1 MITPRTTFIKELVEP
16 EHQLFHHRIQSCSYN
31 LDRHH
36 LSKVLIDNMIHHE
49 GIGISANQ
57 IGIWERAFAMVRDL
71 ENNEVMV
78 CFNPRIIKSY
88 SEEIEME
95 EGCLSYPELFLKI
108 KRPDKIVVKYED
120 EDKKL
125 HKIKLEGL
133 ASRVFQHEYDHLQG
147 INFTQRANK
156 IHLDRARKQKIKLD
170 RLRRKNAKRTPL

>member
-1 MITPRTTFIKELVEP
+1 MITPRATFIKELVEP
-16 EHQLFHHRIQSCSYN
+16 EHQLFHHRINSCSYN

-36 LSKVLIDNMIHHE
+36 LSRVLIDNMIHHE

-88 SEEIEME
+88 SEEVEME

-120 EDKKL
+120 ENKKT
-125 HKIKLEGL
+125 HKVKLEGL
-133 ASRVFQHEYDHLQG
+133 ASRVFQHEYDHMEG
-147 INFTQRANK
+147 IDFTQR
-156 IHLDRARKQKIKLD
+156 
-170 RLRRKNAKRTPL
+170 T

>member
-1 MITPRTTFIKELVEP
+1 MITPRATFIKELVEP

-36 LSKVLIDNMIHHE
+36 LSRVLIDNMIHHN

-78 CFNPRIIKSY
+78 CFNPRIVKSY
-88 SEEIEME
+88 SEEVEME

-108 KRPDKIVVKYED
+108 KRPDRIVVKYED
-120 EDKKL
+120 EDKKT
-125 HKIKLEGL
+125 HKIKLQGL
-133 ASRVFQHEYDHLQG
+133 ASRVFQHEYDHMEG
-147 INFTQRANK
+147 IDFTQR
-156 IHLDRARKQKIKLD
+156 
-170 RLRRKNAKRTPL
+170 T

>member
-1 MITPRTTFIKELVEP
+1 MITPRATFIKELVEP

-36 LSKVLIDNMIHHE
+36 LSRVLIDNMIHHN

-78 CFNPRIIKSY
+78 CFNPRIVKSY
-88 SEEIEME
+88 SEEVEME
-95 EGCLSYPELFLKI
+95 EGCLSYPDLFLKI

-120 EDKKL
+120 EDKRTHKL
-125 HKIKLEGL
+125 KLQGL
-133 ASRVFQHEYDHLQG
+133 ASRVFQHEYDHMEG
-147 INFTQRANK
+147 IDFTQR
-156 IHLDRARKQKIKLD
+156 
-170 RLRRKNAKRTPL
+170 T

>member
-1 MITPRTTFIKELVEP
+1 MAKISIRILMITPRATFIKELVEP
-16 EHQLFHHRIQSCSYN
+16 EHQLFHHRVQSCSYN

-36 LSKVLIDNMIHHE
+36 LSRVLIDNMIHHN

-78 CFNPRIIKSY
+78 CFNPRIVKSY
-88 SEEIEME
+88 AEEVEME

-120 EDKKL
+120 EDKKT
-125 HKIKLEGL
+125 HKMKLQGL
-133 ASRVFQHEYDHLQG
+133 ASRVFQHEYDHIEG
-147 INFTQRANK
+147 IDFTQR
-156 IHLDRARKQKIKLD
+156 
-170 RLRRKNAKRTPL
+170 T

>member
-1 MITPRTTFIKELVEP
+1 MEMFSTMITPRTTFIKELVEP
-16 EHQLFHHRIQSCSYN
+16 EHQLFHHRINSCSYN

-36 LSKVLIDNMIHHE
+36 LSRVLVDNMIHHQ

-88 SEEIEME
+88 SEEVEME

-108 KRPDKIVVKYED
+108 KRPDKIIVKYED
-120 EDKKL
+120 EDKKT
-125 HKIKLEGL
+125 HKIKLQGL
-133 ASRVFQHEYDHLQG
+133 ASRVFQHEYDHMEG
-147 INFTQRANK
+147 IDFTQR
-156 IHLDRARKQKIKLD
+156 
-170 RLRRKNAKRTPL
+170 T

>member
-1 MITPRTTFIKELVEP
+1 MITPRATFIKELVEP
-16 EHQLFHHRIQSCSYN
+16 EHQLFHHRINSCRYN

-36 LSKVLIDNMIHHE
+36 LSRVLVDNMIHHQ

-88 SEEIEME
+88 SEEVEME

-108 KRPDKIVVKYED
+108 KRPDKIIVKYED
-120 EDKKL
+120 EDKKT
-125 HKIKLEGL
+125 HKIKLQGL
-133 ASRVFQHEYDHLQG
+133 ASRVFQHEYDHMEG
-147 INFTQRANK
+147 IDFTQR
-156 IHLDRARKQKIKLD
+156 
-170 RLRRKNAKRTPL
+170 T

>member
-1 MITPRTTFIKELVEP
+1 MITPRATFIKELVEP
-16 EHQLFHHRIQSCSYN
+16 EHQLFHHRINSCSYN

-36 LSKVLIDNMIHHE
+36 LSRVLVDNMIHHQ

-88 SEEIEME
+88 SEEVEME

-120 EDKKL
+120 EDKKT
-125 HKIKLEGL
+125 HKIKLQGL
-133 ASRVFQHEYDHLQG
+133 ASRVFQHEYDHMEG
-147 INFTQRANK
+147 IDFTQR
-156 IHLDRARKQKIKLD
+156 
-170 RLRRKNAKRTPL
+170 T

>member
-1 MITPRTTFIKELVEP
+1 MITPRATFIKELVEP
-16 EHQLFHHRIQSCSYN
+16 EHQLFHHRINSCSYS

-36 LSKVLIDNMIHHE
+36 LSRVLIDNMIHHE

-88 SEEIEME
+88 SEEVEME

-108 KRPDKIVVKYED
+108 KRPDKIIVKYED
-120 EDKKL
+120 EDKKT
-125 HKIKLEGL
+125 HKIKLQGL
-133 ASRVFQHEYDHLQG
+133 ASRVFQHEYDHMEG
-147 INFTQRANK
+147 IDFTQR
-156 IHLDRARKQKIKLD
+156 
-170 RLRRKNAKRTPL
+170 T

>member
-1 MITPRTTFIKELVEP
+1 MAEVSIRILMITPRTSYIKELVEP

-36 LSKVLIDNMIHHE
+36 LSKILIDNMIHHN

-71 ENNEVMV
+71 EHQEIMV

-88 SEEIEME
+88 TEEVEME

-120 EDKKL
+120 EDKKT
-125 HKIKLEGL
+125 HKMKLEGL
-133 ASRVFQHEYDHLQG
+133 ASRVFQHEYDHMEG
-147 INFTQRANK
+147 IDFTQR
-156 IHLDRARKQKIKLD
+156 
-170 RLRRKNAKRTPL
+170 T

>member
-1 MITPRTTFIKELVEP
+1 MITPRATFIKDLVEP
-16 EHQLFHHRIQSCSYN
+16 EHQLFHHRINSCSYN
-31 LDRHH
+31 LDRHY
-36 LSKVLIDNMIHHE
+36 LSRVLVDNMIHHQ

-88 SEEIEME
+88 SEEVEME

-120 EDKKL
+120 EDKKT
-125 HKIKLEGL
+125 HKIKLQGL
-133 ASRVFQHEYDHLQG
+133 ASRVFQHEYDHMEG
-147 INFTQRANK
+147 IDFTQR
-156 IHLDRARKQKIKLD
+156 
-170 RLRRKNAKRTPL
+170 T

>member
-1 MITPRTTFIKELVEP
+1 MITPRATFIKELVEP
-16 EHQLFHHRIQSCSYN
+16 EHQLFHHRVQSCSYN

-36 LSKVLIDNMIHHE
+36 LSRVLIDNMIHHN

-78 CFNPRIIKSY
+78 CFNPRIVKSY
-88 SEEIEME
+88 AEEVEME

-120 EDKKL
+120 EDKKT
-125 HKIKLEGL
+125 HKMKLQGL
-133 ASRVFQHEYDHLQG
+133 ASRVFQHEYDHMEG
-147 INFTQRANK
+147 IDFTQR
-156 IHLDRARKQKIKLD
+156 
-170 RLRRKNAKRTPL
+170 T

>member
-1 MITPRTTFIKELVEP
+1 MITPRATFIKELVDP

-36 LSKVLIDNMIHHE
+36 LSRVLIDNMIHHD

-57 IGIWERAFAMVRDL
+57 IGIWERAFAMVRDI

-88 SEEIEME
+88 SEEVEME
-95 EGCLSYPELFLKI
+95 EGCLSYPELFLKV

-120 EDKKL
+120 ADKKT
-125 HKIKLEGL
+125 HKIKLQGL
-133 ASRVFQHEYDHLQG
+133 ASRVFQHEYDHMEG
-147 INFTQRANK
+147 IDFTQR
-156 IHLDRARKQKIKLD
+156 
-170 RLRRKNAKRTPL
+170 T

>member
-1 MITPRTTFIKELVEP
+1 MITPRATFIKELVDP

-36 LSKVLIDNMIHHE
+36 LSRVLIDNMIHHE

-78 CFNPRIIKSY
+78 CFNPRIVKSY
-88 SEEIEME
+88 AEEVEME

-120 EDKKL
+120 EDKKT
-125 HKIKLEGL
+125 HKMKLQGL
-133 ASRVFQHEYDHLQG
+133 ASRVFQHEYDHMEG
-147 INFTQRANK
+147 IDFTQR
-156 IHLDRARKQKIKLD
+156 
-170 RLRRKNAKRTPL
+170 T

>member
-1 MITPRTTFIKELVEP
+1 MITPRATFIKDLVEP
-16 EHQLFHHRIQSCSYN
+16 EHQLFHHRINSCSYN

-36 LSKVLIDNMIHHE
+36 LSRVLVDNMIHHQ

-88 SEEIEME
+88 SEEVEME

-120 EDKKL
+120 EDKKT
-125 HKIKLEGL
+125 HKMKLQGL
-133 ASRVFQHEYDHLQG
+133 ASRVFQHEYDHMEG
-147 INFTQRANK
+147 IDFTQR
-156 IHLDRARKQKIKLD
+156 
-170 RLRRKNAKRTPL
+170 T

>member
-1 MITPRTTFIKELVEP
+1 MITPRATFIKELVDP

-36 LSKVLIDNMIHHE
+36 LSRVLIDNMIHHN

-88 SEEIEME
+88 SEEVEME

-120 EDKKL
+120 EDKKT
-125 HKIKLEGL
+125 HKIKLQGL
-133 ASRVFQHEYDHLQG
+133 ASRVFQHEYDHMEG
-147 INFTQRANK
+147 IDFTQR
-156 IHLDRARKQKIKLD
+156 
-170 RLRRKNAKRTPL
+170 T

>member
-1 MITPRTTFIKELVEP
+1 MITPKTSYIKELVDP

-36 LSKVLIDNMIHHE
+36 LSRVLIDNMIHHN

-57 IGIWERAFAMVRDL
+57 IGIWERAFAMVRDI

-88 SEEIEME
+88 SEEVEME
-95 EGCLSYPELFLKI
+95 EGCLSYPELFLKV

-120 EDKKL
+120 EDKKT
-125 HKIKLEGL
+125 HKIKLQGL
-133 ASRVFQHEYDHLQG
+133 ASRVFQHEYDHMEG
-147 INFTQRANK
+147 IDFTQR
-156 IHLDRARKQKIKLD
+156 
-170 RLRRKNAKRTPL
+170 T

>member
-1 MITPRTTFIKELVEP
+1 MAKVSIRILMITPRATFIKELVEP

-36 LSKVLIDNMIHHE
+36 LSRVLIDNMIHHE

-88 SEEIEME
+88 SEEVEME

-120 EDKKL
+120 ENKKI
-125 HKIKLEGL
+125 HKIKLQGL
-133 ASRVFQHEYDHLQG
+133 ASRVFQHEYDHMEG
-147 INFTQRANK
+147 IDFTQR
-156 IHLDRARKQKIKLD
+156 
-170 RLRRKNAKRTPL
+170 T

>member
-1 MITPRTTFIKELVEP
+1 MITPRTSYIKELVEP

-36 LSKVLIDNMIHHE
+36 LSKILIDNMIHHN

-57 IGIWERAFAMVRDL
+57 IGIWERAFAMIRDL
-71 ENNEVMV
+71 EHQEVMV

-88 SEEIEME
+88 TEEVEME

-120 EDKKL
+120 EDKKT

-133 ASRVFQHEYDHLQG
+133 ASRVFQHEYDHMEG
-147 INFTQRANK
+147 IDFTQR
-156 IHLDRARKQKIKLD
+156 
-170 RLRRKNAKRTPL
+170 

>member
-1 MITPRTTFIKELVEP
+1 MITPKTSYIKELVEP

-36 LSKVLIDNMIHHE
+36 LSRVLIDNMIHHN

-57 IGIWERAFAMVRDL
+57 IGIWERAFAMVKDL

-88 SEEIEME
+88 SEEVEME
-95 EGCLSYPELFLKI
+95 EGCLSYPELFLKV

-120 EDKKL
+120 ENKKT
-125 HKIKLEGL
+125 HKMKLQGL
-133 ASRVFQHEYDHLQG
+133 ASRVFQHEYDHMEG
-147 INFTQRANK
+147 IDFTQR
-156 IHLDRARKQKIKLD
+156 
-170 RLRRKNAKRTPL
+170 T

>member
-1 MITPRTTFIKELVEP
+1 MITPRATFIKELVEP

-36 LSKVLIDNMIHHE
+36 LSRVLIDNMIHHN

-78 CFNPRIIKSY
+78 CFNPRIVKSY
-88 SEEIEME
+88 SEEVEME

-108 KRPDKIVVKYED
+108 KRPDKIIVKYED
-120 EDKKL
+120 EDKKT
-125 HKIKLEGL
+125 HKMKLEGL
-133 ASRVFQHEYDHLQG
+133 ASRVFQHEYDHMEG
-147 INFTQRANK
+147 IDFTQR
-156 IHLDRARKQKIKLD
+156 
-170 RLRRKNAKRTPL
+170 T

>member
-1 MITPRTTFIKELVEP
+1 MITPRATFIKELVEP

-31 LDRHH
+31 LDRHQ
-36 LSKVLIDNMIHHE
+36 LSKILIDNMIHHN

-78 CFNPRIIKSY
+78 CFNPRIVKSY
-88 SEEIEME
+88 SEEVEME

-120 EDKKL
+120 EDKKT
-125 HKIKLEGL
+125 HKLKLQGL
-133 ASRVFQHEYDHLQG
+133 ASRVFQHEYDHMEG
-147 INFTQRANK
+147 IDFTQR
-156 IHLDRARKQKIKLD
+156 
-170 RLRRKNAKRTPL
+170 T